1 MRPVVAI
8 VGRPNVGKSTLFN
21 RLAGKRLAIVDDA
34 PGVTRDRNYAD
45 VHLGGR
51 ELVLIDTGGFD
62 PTDEDP
68 MRQGIARQVRAAL
81 AEADVVIC
89 VLDGSMSPTLADREA
104 VKLLR
109 RSDKPVLYVANKS
122 DDRHKAMVANELYEM
137 GVPTL
142 LPVSALH
149 GRGTAELIAALGAA
163 LPVRPAVDEPST
175 EPGAIRVAIV
185 GRPNAGKSSLV
196 NRLAESER
204 SLVDDRPGTTRDPV
218 DTRIE
223 IDGQAFI
230 VVDTA
235 GIRRRAKVERGVEA
249 ASVIRAI
256 RSMERAQV
264 VVLLCEATE
273 GIAEQD
279 ARLMGLVA
287 ERGRAVVIGLNKTD
301 LLDKAGRKRA
311 EEQVK
316 DSLRF
321 APWAPM
327 VQVSAKN
334 GWGVQDLMRTVR
346 RAAEEFDHRVPTAEL
361 NRFFATVL
369 EHRAPPTHKG
379 RAPRIYFI
387 TQARSSPPVF
397 VAITNAPDHIKE
409 SYKRY
414 VVNQIRKSFGFECVP
429 IELVFRG
436 KGKREE

>member
-122 DDRHKAMVANELYEM
+122 DDKHKAMVANELYEM

-163 LPVRPAVDEPST
+163 LPVRPAVDEPSA

-196 NRLAESER
+196 NRLAKSER

-249 ASVIRAI
+249 ASVIRAL

-346 RAAEEFDHRVPTAEL
+346 RAAEEFDRRVPTAEL

-414 VVNQIRKSFGFECVP
+414 VVNQIRKTFGFECVP

>member
-142 LPVSALH
+142 LPVSARH

-196 NRLAESER
+196 NRLAKSER

>member
-196 NRLAESER
+196 NRLAKSER

>member
-122 DDRHKAMVANELYEM
+122 DDKHKAMVANELYEM

-163 LPVRPAVDEPST
+163 LPVRPTVDEPSA

-196 NRLAESER
+196 NRLAKSER

-249 ASVIRAI
+249 ASVIRAL

-346 RAAEEFDHRVPTAEL
+346 RAAEEFDRRVPTAEL

-414 VVNQIRKSFGFECVP
+414 VVNQIRKTFGFECVP

-436 KGKREE
+436 KGKREG

>member
-1 MRPVVAI
+1 VAI

-196 NRLAESER
+196 NRLAKSER

>member
-122 DDRHKAMVANELYEM
+122 DDKHKAMVANELYEM

-163 LPVRPAVDEPST
+163 LPVRPAVDEPSA

-196 NRLAESER
+196 NRLAKSER

-346 RAAEEFDHRVPTAEL
+346 RAAEEFDRRVPTAEL

-414 VVNQIRKSFGFECVP
+414 VVNQIRKTFGFECVP

>member
-34 PGVTRDRNYAD
+34 PGVTRDRNYGD

-109 RSDKPVLYVANKS
+109 RSEKPVLFVANKS

-137 GVPTL
+137 GVPSL
-142 LPVSALH
+142 IPVSALH
-149 GRGTAELIAALGAA
+149 GRGTAELIAALGAV
-163 LPVRPAVDEPST
+163 LPPGDPEGEPSADG
-175 EPGAIRVAIV
+175 GAIRVAIV

-196 NRLAESER
+196 NRLAKSER

-311 EEQVK
+311 EEQVR

-321 APWAPM
+321 APWAPL

-346 RAAEEFDHRVPTAEL
+346 KAAEEFDRRVTTGEL

-369 EHRAPPTHKG
+369 EHRTPPTHKG

-397 VAITNAPDHIKE
+397 VAVSNAPEHIKE

-414 VVNQIRKSFGFECVP
+414 VINQIRKTFGFECVP

-436 KGKREE
+436 RGKREE

>member
-1 MRPVVAI
+1 M
-8 VGRPNVGKSTLFN
+8 
-21 RLAGKRLAIVDDA
+21 
-34 PGVTRDRNYAD
+34 
-45 VHLGGR
+45 
-51 ELVLIDTGGFD
+51 
-62 PTDEDP
+62 
-68 MRQGIARQVRAAL
+68 
-81 AEADVVIC
+81 
-89 VLDGSMSPTLADREA
+89 
-104 VKLLR
+104 
-109 RSDKPVLYVANKS
+109 
-122 DDRHKAMVANELYEM
+122 
-137 GVPTL
+137 
-142 LPVSALH
+142 
-149 GRGTAELIAALGAA
+149 
-163 LPVRPAVDEPST
+163 
-175 EPGAIRVAIV
+175 
-185 GRPNAGKSSLV
+185 
-196 NRLAESER
+196 
-204 SLVDDRPGTTRDPV
+204 
-218 DTRIE
+218 
-223 IDGQAFI
+223 
-230 VVDTA
+230 
-235 GIRRRAKVERGVEA
+235 
-249 ASVIRAI
+249 
-256 RSMERAQV
+256 
-264 VVLLCEATE
+264 VLLCEATE

>member
-196 NRLAESER
+196 NRLAKSER

-223 IDGQAFI
+223 INGQAFI